1 MAKAIISCPAGGSHV
16 SVGQRWPRFQP
27 APVDRCVC
35 LNVRSFRKSARVQI
49 CPDEIKQAEGRVI
62 YLLGADDAYEA
73 TGLYLRRLTGL
84 SLARLSSVNHHD
96 RRS

>member
-16 SVGQRWPRFQP
+16 SAGQRWPRFQP
-27 APVDRCVC
+27 APANRCVC

-49 CPDEIKQAEGRVI
+49 CPEEIKQAEARVI
-62 YLLGADDAYEA
+62 YLLGADDAGEA
-73 TGLYLRRLTGL
+73 TGFYLRRLTEL
-84 SLARLSSVNHHD
+84 SLARLNSVKHND